1 MVNKQ
6 LFSKKPELDV
16 VLNLLKLFGI
26 NDFDENYSFNKL
38 DLEKKNI
45 VEELFKFKNTLDK
58 YYLPCKSKKYL
69 SNITLKRSITILR
82 QVIKEYNYKLISR
95 EKYISGK
102 KYLSYNLIKINV
114 SEKKKPNLVVQFD

>member
-6 LFSKKPELDV
+6 LFSKKPELNV
-16 VLNLLKLFGI
+16 VLHLLKLYGL
-26 NDFDENYSFNKL
+26 NDFDENYSFNKI
-38 DLEKKNI
+38 DLEKKKI
-45 VEELFKFKNTLDK
+45 VYELNKFKETLDQ

-69 SNITLKRSITILR
+69 NNITLKRSITILR

-102 KYLSYNLIKINV
+102 KYLSYNLKQIYI
-114 SEKKKPNLVVQFD
+114 EGKKKPNLVVKFD

>member
-16 VLNLLKLFGI
+16 VLNLLKMFGI
-26 NDFDENYSFNKL
+26 NNFDENYSFNKL

-45 VEELFKFKNTLDK
+45 VEELNKFKNTLDN

-114 SEKKKPNLVVQFD
+114 IEKKKPNLVVQFD

>member
-6 LFSKKPELDV
+6 LFSKKPELNV
-16 VLNLLKLFGI
+16 VLHLLKLYGL
-26 NDFDENYSFNKL
+26 NDFDENYSFNKIE
-38 DLEKKNI
+38 LEKKKI
-45 VEELFKFKNTLDK
+45 VYELNKFKETLDQ

-69 SNITLKRSITILR
+69 NNITLKRSITILR

-102 KYLSYNLIKINV
+102 KYLSYNLKQIYI
-114 SEKKKPNLVVQFD
+114 EGKKKPNLVVKFD